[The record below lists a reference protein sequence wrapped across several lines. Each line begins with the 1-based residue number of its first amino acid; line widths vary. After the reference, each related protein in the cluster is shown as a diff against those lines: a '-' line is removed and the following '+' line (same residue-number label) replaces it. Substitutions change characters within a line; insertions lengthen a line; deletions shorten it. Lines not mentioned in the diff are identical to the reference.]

1 MTDERDFEMPYPLR
15 PYPKLIINA
24 AITGMVPTK
33 ADNPNVPISIPEI
46 IDDAIRCCRAG
57 ASIIHIHAR
66 DKNGVPSSDRRIYA
80 EIIEGIRTQCPDV
93 IICVSASG
101 RLENSFEKRSDV
113 LNLDGALK
121 PDMASLT
128 LGSFNFLRQASV
140 NSPETIEKLA
150 GKMRQ
155 NAIVP
160 EMEIFDTG
168 MINAAKVLVR
178 KGILREPFYCNL
190 LLGSAY
196 TAPATLFDLACMVK
210 NLPAGF
216 HWAAAGLGK
225 FQLNMNIAAI
235 VMGGNV
241 RVGLEDNIYYDS
253 DKRVLATNELLIE
266 RVVHLAGEIGREIA
280 NPLQARQII
289 GLAKPVPTKVKEISK
304 WAMQDSNLRPAD

>member
-1 MTDERDFEMPYPLR
+1 MTLMTDERDFDMPYPLR

-24 AITGMVPTK
+24 AITGMVATK

-57 ASIIHIHAR
+57 ASIVHIHAR
-66 DKNGVPSSDRRIYA
+66 DKNGLPSSDRRIYA
-80 EIIEGIRTQCPDV
+80 EIIEGIRAKCPDV

-101 RLENSFEKRSDV
+101 RLESSFEKRSDV
-113 LNLDGALK
+113 LNLDGAAR

-150 GKMRQ
+150 VKMRG

-168 MINAAKVLVR
+168 MINTAKVLVR
-178 KGILREPFYCNL
+178 KGVLREPFYCNL

-196 TAPATLFDLACMVK
+196 TARRHC
-210 NLPAGF
+210 
-216 HWAAAGLGK
+216 
-225 FQLNMNIAAI
+225 
-235 VMGGNV
+235 
-241 RVGLEDNIYYDS
+241 
-253 DKRVLATNELLIE
+253 LIS
-266 RVVHLAGEIGREIA
+266 
-280 NPLQARQII
+280 
-289 GLAKPVPTKVKEISK
+289 PV
-304 WAMQDSNLRPAD
+304 W

>member
-1 MTDERDFEMPYPLR
+1 
-15 PYPKLIINA
+15 
-24 AITGMVPTK
+24 
-33 ADNPNVPISIPEI
+33 
-46 IDDAIRCCRAG
+46 
-57 ASIIHIHAR
+57 
-66 DKNGVPSSDRRIYA
+66 
-80 EIIEGIRTQCPDV
+80 
-93 IICVSASG
+93 
-101 RLENSFEKRSDV
+101 
-113 LNLDGALK
+113 
-121 PDMASLT
+121 MASLT
-128 LGSFNFLRQASV
+128 LGSFNFLKQASV

-150 GKMRQ
+150 GKMRE

-168 MINAAKVLVR
+168 MINTAKVLVR

-241 RVGLEDNIYYDS
+241 RVGLEDNIYYDN
-253 DKRVLATNELLIE
+253 DKRVLATNEMLIE
-266 RVVHLAGEIGREIA
+266 RVVHFADEIGREIA
-280 NPLQARQII
+280 SPLQARQII
-289 GLAKPVPTKVKEISK
+289 GLARLVPTKINEISK
-304 WAMQDSNLRPAD
+304 WAMQESPPIRVVKNPGKVRKILG